1 MSVSATVLSRIFIYE
16 DNAYL
21 IPNRSEDLSLVLQ
34 AINEDSPIKTIYL
47 SAFKGITEIEIIKNS
62 DNIVLRFENID
73 NKDFSIAIEDFET
86 NVDNFA
92 SSVCDYIRDKET
104 KNIDN
109 FCL

>member
-47 SAFKGITEIEIIKNS
+47 SAFKGIIEIDVVKNSDSIILNFKNS
-62 DNIVLRFENID
+62 DN
-73 NKDFSIAIEDFET
+73 KDFIITIEGFET
-86 NVDNFA
+86 SVDNFA
-92 SSVCDYIRDKET
+92 STVCEYIRDKQH
-104 KNIDN
+104 
-109 FCL
+109 L